1 MSMSLSVCVLEGCL
15 SHMGGLPVLCYWRTA
30 ESWGEQA
37 LFGSSHGHVSGS
49 VLTRLL
55 LRESPPCFH
64 HLGWGEVNT
73 GDLLVWHQT
82 LSLPPSILLTT
93 SIPYYTCVLWTWSHI
108 EVLNKLAWPPLCL
121 RQRPGQE
128 LPLLSIL
135 GFTSPSRHLS
145 KFLHSGECVCARIKS
160 KSTSQW
166 WIHTS
171 HVAQHP
177 WSIPHLKMAS
187 LSTSYQN

>member
-145 KFLHSGECVCARIKS
+145 KFLHSGECVCVCVCVCVCTEGGSVCVCQDKD
-160 KSTSQW
+160 QEY
-166 WIHTS
+166 
-171 HVAQHP
+171 
-177 WSIPHLKMAS
+177 
-187 LSTSYQN
+187 LSVMDS